1 MGMRKCPECSNLV
14 EENLKECKYCGY
26 PFDGTEEL
34 VEEVENT
41 EDFEVLEENEK
52 VQNTVEEQGENLK
65 ADEAESTQLEE
76 SFVANDSRNESV
88 PEEEAIAHIEDVL
101 EEHDDKKE
109 AIPEEAQIHQ
119 IEETPEL
126 ENKKHKINF
135 NKRLICEIA
144 GGAILVVSVVSAF
157 NFNNKYHEYKNKYT
171 EVSKKLED
179 VNHRHDELQQK
190 NKNTENENTS
200 LNSTISELNAQIEEL
215 ENGAA
220 KQLADIKNAYEAG
233 QWQQVIDLAAQLH
246 AKYNGTP
253 EDQEAQS
260 MAQSSQNQLNQIAAQ
275 KAAEEAKGYETGIT
289 YDQLART
296 PDQFKGKKVKFTG
309 KVIQVLEQDNLV
321 QIRLA
326 VDDNYDT
333 VLLGLYESS
342 IVSSRVLEE
351 DYITIYG
358 ISSGTISYESTSGK
372 TITIPGVAIEKI
384 DQ

>member
-1 MGMRKCPECSNLV
+1 MRKCPECNNLV
-14 EENLKECKYCGY
+14 EEKLKECNCCGY
-26 PFDGTEEL
+26 PFDGTEEI

-41 EDFEVLEENEK
+41 ENFESLEENEK
-52 VQNTVEEQGENLK
+52 IQNIVEKQEESLK
-65 ADEAESTQLEE
+65 ADEPELIQSEE
-76 SFVANDSRNESV
+76 SFKSDVSQNESV
-88 PEEEAIAHIEDVL
+88 DEEQEIAHTVDESEEYDEKDPTISEKVETYHL
-101 EEHDDKKE
+101 EEKS
-109 AIPEEAQIHQ
+109 
-119 IEETPEL
+119 EL
-126 ENKKHKINF
+126 KNKKHKINF
-135 NKRLICEIA
+135 NKRMVCEIV
-144 GGAILVVSVVSAF
+144 GGTMLVVSVVSAL

-171 EVSKKLED
+171 EIVKKLED
-179 VNHRHDELQQK
+179 VNNRHDELK
-190 NKNTENENTS
+190 EKTKNTENENTS
-200 LNSTISELNAQIEEL
+200 LNSTISELNAKIEEL

-220 KQLADIKNAYEAG
+220 KQLVDIKNAYEAG
-233 QWQQVIDLAAQLH
+233 QWQQVIDLATQLH

-260 MAQSSQNQLNQIAAQ
+260 MAQASQEQLNQIAAQ
-275 KAAEEAKGYETGIT
+275 KAAEEAQGYETGIT

-309 KVIQVLEQDNLV
+309 KVVQVLEQDDLV

-333 VLLGLYESS
+333 VLLGLYKSS
-342 IVSSRVLEE
+342 IVPSRVLEE